1 MRLLAYVHLR
11 NIHGST
17 GAGRVARQ
25 LVEHLGHR
33 PDTEMRVL
41 ADPGDHD
48 RIVPLVGEP
57 WSSYRYHF
65 IKRETSKQQAQW
77 FLTGSPAAES
87 YWPDAQVVFCTA
99 ESYVPKRKARLA
111 ITLHDAAF
119 FEQGAHVADGAFW
132 KQKLKWKLLYRTLS
146 KNADLFHTVSHFSAE
161 RLAHFFPAIRSRLRV
176 VHNAVTPRFFEP
188 ASEEGQRYLR
198 QQGLCTRPFI
208 LLPRGLAHR
217 KNADL
222 VLRAWPLL
230 HELYPDLRLVITSHS
245 DAAYIDRA
253 KALGDSVLLTG
264 FVSDEAL
271 CSLYRA
277 ARVVWFPSL
286 YEGFGLPALEAMA
299 CGAPVVASNSS
310 SLPEIAGKAA
320 ALVSPHSDEEH
331 IERISELLDDPAARG
346 QLSAAGV
353 EHARGFTWE
362 NSARKLHGYF
372 SELL

>member
-1 MRLLAYVHLR
+1 MR
-11 NIHGST
+11 I
-17 GAGRVARQ
+17 
-25 LVEHLGHR
+25 
-33 PDTEMRVL
+33 L

-65 IKRETSKQQAQW
+65 IQKETSKQQAQW

-111 ITLHDAAF
+111 VTLHDAAF
-119 FEQGAHVADGAFW
+119 FERGAHVADRSFW

-161 RLAHFFPAIRSRLRV
+161 RLAYFFPSIRSRLRV

-188 ASEEGQRYLR
+188 VSEEGQQYLR
-198 QQGLCTRPFI
+198 QHGLCTQPFV

-222 VLRAWPLL
+222 VLRAWPIL
-230 HELYPDLRLVITSHS
+230 HKRYPDLRLVITSHS
-245 DAAYIDRA
+245 DAAYVDRA

-271 CSLYRA
+271 CSLYHG

-286 YEGFGLPALEAMA
+286 YEGFGLPVLEAMA

-320 ALVSPHSDEEH
+320 ALVSPHSDDEH
-331 IERISELLDDPAARG
+331 IEAISELLDDSMARG
-346 QLSAAGV
+346 QSAAMGV
-353 EHARGFTWE
+353 EHARNFTWE
-362 NSARKLHGYF
+362 NSARKLHGYL